1 MAGKI
6 RQQKT
11 DPESGPYPQ
20 RNNSPL
26 VRLDPFFKVNLAH
39 ALEVCFVSGFK
50 GFQYAVYLTSTKC
63 MIVLCM
69 FWLEVDSAITYLN

>member
-26 VRLDPFFKVNLAH
+26 VRLAH
-39 ALEVCFVSGFK
+39 ALKVCFVSGFK
-50 GFQYAVYLTSTKC
+50 GSQYSVYLTSTKC